1 VRDDLVTPRK
11 KRDGL
16 PGSELEADEWM
27 PGVMRGGIV
36 YPDKIMAV
44 NGVEL
49 ARKANPTEKTGR
61 KELAEAFLV
70 HDLKEL
76 KIAMREKLASPGK
89 KKVGSP
95 VRHSPA
101 RKKTPT
107 KFWQQFR

>member
-1 VRDDLVTPRK
+1 
-11 KRDGL
+11 
-16 PGSELEADEWM
+16 M
-27 PGVMRGGIV
+27 V
-36 YPDKIMAV
+36 YPDKIMSV

-49 ARKANPTEKTGR
+49 ARKVKPTEKTG
-61 KELAEAFLV
+61 KEDLAEAFLV

-76 KIAMREKLASPGK
+76 KREKLASPGK

>member
-1 VRDDLVTPRK
+1 VRDDLVTPKK

-16 PGSELEADEWM
+16 PGSGLEADEWM
-27 PGVMRGGIV
+27 PGVAQGGIV
-36 YPDKIMAV
+36 YPDKIISV

-61 KELAEAFLV
+61 KELAEAFSV
-70 HDLKEL
+70 DDLKEL
-76 KIAMREKLASPGK
+76 KIAMREKLASSRK

-107 KFWQQFR
+107 RFWQQFR